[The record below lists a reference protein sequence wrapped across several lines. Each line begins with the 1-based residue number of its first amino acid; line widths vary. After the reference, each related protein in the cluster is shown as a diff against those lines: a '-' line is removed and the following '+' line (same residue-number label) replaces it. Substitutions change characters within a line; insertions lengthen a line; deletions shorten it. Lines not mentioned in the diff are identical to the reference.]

1 MVPALFDMNLS
12 NLIDQWLQT
21 DGSFLEGVRLYKLT
35 DNPIYAPRFERLL
48 DQPYVDSDA
57 KAHLRELLQ
66 VYLDQYPATHS
77 PTSTPEVIAANLPT
91 PPEPAP
97 LMEPAPIQEL
107 RKQAI
112 PLHKH
117 YSHLKAQLHQMVTDQ
132 DKYSDADRYAIAQQ
146 IMLEVLPQTDAIY
159 DQIRNWETD
168 GQLPAEPD
176 NPIVAQ
182 TVEKMQKVYSLR
194 PRISRLK
201 AWLKKK
207 GLTASKRRQYE
218 QELLDKEIELK
229 ELEIELGL
237 NA

>member
-1 MVPALFDMNLS
+1 MNLS

-21 DGSFLEGVRLYKLT
+21 DGSFLQCVRLYKLT
-35 DNPIYAPRFERLL
+35 DQPIYATRFERLL
-48 DQPYVDSDA
+48 DRPYVDSDA
-57 KAHLRELLQ
+57 KAHLRKLLKDFLRQ
-66 VYLDQYPATHS
+66 HPATKL
-77 PTSTPEVIAANLPT
+77 TAKLIADIIVDPP

-97 LMEPAPIQEL
+97 VQEL

-112 PLHKH
+112 PLHKR
-117 YSHLKAQLHQMVTDQ
+117 YSHLKAQLHQMAIDQ
-132 DKYSDADRYAIAQQ
+132 DKYSDADRYAIAQE
-146 IMLEVLPQTDAIY
+146 IMGEVLPETDAIY
-159 DQIRNWETD
+159 DQIRSWEID
-168 GQLPAEPD
+168 GHLPTEPD